1 MHNDNLQKNRLI
13 LSTFFFFSTK
23 IKMFFNLPEEI
34 IRYIYEFDN
43 TYREIFQECLQ
54 YLTKFCIY
62 KSQNRN
68 LKLYYVYNPESK
80 VLHMTNDLKN
90 PVYIC
95 SSFGVQEKQLKDLL
109 IYYSMKRR
117 YDIKL
122 EYDIENYLFRENYI

>member
-1 MHNDNLQKNRLI
+1 
-13 LSTFFFFSTK
+13 
-23 IKMFFNLPEEI
+23 MFFNLPEEI

-62 KSQNRN
+62 KSQNKN

-95 SSFGVQEKQLKDLL
+95 SSFGVEEKQLKHLL
-109 IYYSMKRR
+109 IHYSMKRR

>member
-1 MHNDNLQKNRLI
+1 MHNEKLKKNRSI
-13 LSTFFFFSTK
+13 LSTFFFFKTK
-23 IKMFFNLPEEI
+23 IKMFVDLPEEI

-43 TYREIFQECLQ
+43 TYREIFNECLE
-54 YLTKFCIY
+54 YITKFYIY
-62 KSQNRN
+62 KSQNKG
-68 LKLYYVYNPESK
+68 LKLYYVYNRESR

-95 SSFGVQEKQLKDLL
+95 SSFGVEEKQLSHLL
-109 IYYSMKRR
+109 IHYSMKRR